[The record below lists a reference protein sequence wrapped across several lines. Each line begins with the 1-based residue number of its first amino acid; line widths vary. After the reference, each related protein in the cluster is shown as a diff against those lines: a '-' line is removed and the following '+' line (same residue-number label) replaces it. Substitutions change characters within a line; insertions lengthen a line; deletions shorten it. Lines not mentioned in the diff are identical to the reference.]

1 MILEWA
7 TFPVGL
13 AVGQSIAHRR
23 AGAHTHRGHQGGHL
37 GTRRRAH
44 GRTRGRAL
52 ICLLVSEG
60 LFFFLA
66 GYHAQ
71 VNAYGQARAGVIT
84 HRLSRTG

>member
-7 TFPVGL
+7 TFPLGH

-23 AGAHTHRGHQGGHL
+23 AGAHTHRGHQGDHL
-37 GTRRRAH
+37 GTRRRAQ

-66 GYHAQ
+66 GRHT
-71 VNAYGQARAGVIT
+71 GRHTG
-84 HRLSRTG
+84 RRTGRRVRASARGR